1 MLPGDN
7 VTAFRVSAAGLA
19 GSPME
24 RQLAGIIADHLRAT
38 TGWSPSESERKSWQ
52 RSLPVLAQDLIEA
65 GLGSIEMLIE
75 YQLPLTSKRADV
87 VLAGV
92 DGRTGGDAFVVVELK
107 QWSQAELYE
116 GSERLVL
123 VPGMHRE
130 VTHPLIQVQGY
141 CDYISD
147 FVASLRGDDSAVRGV
162 AYLHNAVDVD
172 VEDLFDLSASERT
185 RLFTKSRR
193 GAFLDYLRAQ
203 FAAVP
208 GAGAADRLLA
218 SATRPSKQ
226 LMKLAASEIKDREQF
241 VLLDEQRHAYE
252 LVLHAVEKARR
263 SDAKEVVVITGGPGS
278 GKSVIAL
285 SLLGELSRQGYS
297 ALHATGSRSFTTT
310 MRQVAGRGSTR
321 VKDMFKYFNSFMK
334 AQPNDF
340 EVLICDEAHRIRE
353 TSENR
358 YTKAEDRTNRPQ
370 VEELIAAA
378 RVPVFL
384 LDEHQVVKPGEI
396 GTVEA
401 IKSHA
406 SSMGFRVHHVQLND
420 QFRCGGSRKYER
432 WVLDLLGLDGDGPQP
447 WEGDDH
453 FEVMLVDSP
462 WEMES
467 ILRGKIA
474 EGYSARMSAG
484 FCWPWSDPDRDG
496 RLVSD
501 VRIGDWARPWNVK
514 GERSVGEAPPSAL
527 WATKEGGFD
536 QVGCVYTA
544 QGFEYDWS
552 GVIIGPDLVARDGRM
567 ATVRDANK
575 DPEFKKLSVSDLQ
588 YDGHIR
594 NIYKVLLT
602 RGMVGTVLYA
612 VDPVAQRLLAE
623 LIEGTTSATRD
634 GVDVGAERGRPS
646 PFEEMDLN
654 S

>member
-1 MLPGDN
+1 MG
-7 VTAFRVSAAGLA
+7 
-19 GSPME
+19 
-24 RQLAGIIADHLRAT
+24 RQLAGIIADHLRTT
-38 TGWSPSESERKSWQ
+38 TGRWLSESERKSWE
-52 RSLPVLAQDLIEA
+52 RSLPVLVQDLIEA
-65 GLGSIEMLIE
+65 GLGNVEMLIE

-92 DGRTGGDAFVVVELK
+92 DRRTGGDAYVVVELK

-116 GSERLVL
+116 DSERLV
-123 VPGMHRE
+123 VVGGMHRE
-130 VTHPLIQVQGY
+130 LEHPLIQVQGY
-141 CDYISD
+141 CDYING
-147 FVASLRGDDSAVRGV
+147 FVASLHGDENAVRGV
-162 AYLHNAVDVD
+162 AYLHNAVDLE
-172 VEDLFDLSASERT
+172 VEDLFELAATERT

-193 GAFLDYLRAQ
+193 GAFLDYLRDQ
-203 FAAVP
+203 FAPDP

-241 VLLDEQRHAYE
+241 VLLDEQRLAYE
-252 LVLHAVEKARR
+252 MVMHAVSKARQ

-297 ALHATGSRSFTTT
+297 ALHATGSRSFTQT
-310 MRQVAGRGSTR
+310 MRQVAGRGSPR
-321 VKDMFKYFNSFMK
+321 VKDLFKYFNSFMS
-334 AQPNDF
+334 ARPNDI

-353 TSENR
+353 TSANR
-358 YTKAEDRTNRPQ
+358 YTSAVHRTGRSQ
-370 VEELIAAA
+370 IDELIAAA

-384 LDEHQVVKPGEI
+384 LDEHQVVKPGEV

-406 SSMGFRVHHVQLND
+406 SSLGFRVRHVQLND
-420 QFRCGGSRKYER
+420 QFRCGGSRKYEL
-432 WVLDLLGLDGDGPQP
+432 WVLGLLGLQDGGPQP
-447 WEGDDH
+447 WAGDDH
-453 FEVMLVDSP
+453 FEFVLADSP

-484 FCWPWSDPDRDG
+484 FCWPWSNPDRDG

-514 GERSVGEAPPSAL
+514 GDRAVGEAPPSAL
-527 WATKEGGFD
+527 WATMNGGFE

-552 GVIIGPDLVARDGRM
+552 GVIIGPDLVARDGR
-567 ATVRDANK
+567 TVSAREANK
-575 DPEFKKLSVSDLQ
+575 DPEFKKRSVTDLQ
-588 YDGHIR
+588 YDRHIR

-602 RGMVGTVLYA
+602 RGMAGTVVYA
-612 VDPVAQRLLAE
+612 VDARTREFLVE
-623 LIEGTTSATRD
+623 LIETGASSREDVSAANRAIPVISQTT
-634 GVDVGAERGRPS
+634 PQ
-646 PFEEMDLN
+646 
-654 S
+654 

>member
-38 TGWSPSESERKSWQ
+38 TGWSPSESERKSWR

-65 GLGSIEMLIE
+65 GLGSVEMLIE

-92 DGRTGGDAFVVVELK
+92 DRRTGGDAYVVVELK
-107 QWSQAELYE
+107 QWSQAEAYE

-123 VPGMHRE
+123 VSGMHRE
-130 VTHPLIQVQGY
+130 LEHPLIQVQGY
-141 CDYISD
+141 CDYITG
-147 FVASLRGDDSAVRGV
+147 FVASLSGDESAVRGV
-162 AYLHNAVDVD
+162 AYLHNAVDLD
-172 VEDLFDLSASERT
+172 VEDLFSLSMSERT

-193 GAFLDYLRAQ
+193 AAFLDYLRDQ
-203 FAAVP
+203 FAPEP
-208 GAGAADRLLA
+208 GAAAADRLLA

-241 VLLDEQRHAYE
+241 VLLDEQRLAYE
-252 LVLHAVEKARR
+252 IVLHAVSKARQ
-263 SDAKEVVVITGGPGS
+263 SNVKEVVVITGGPGS

-297 ALHATGSRSFTTT
+297 ALHATGSRSFTQT
-310 MRQVAGRGSTR
+310 MRQVAGRGSPR
-321 VKDMFKYFNSFMK
+321 VKDLFKYFNSFM
-334 AQPNDF
+334 AARPNDI

-358 YTKAEDRTNRPQ
+358 YTSAALRSGRPQ
-370 VEELIAAA
+370 IDELTEAA

-384 LDEHQVVKPGEI
+384 LDEHQVVKPGEV

-401 IKSHA
+401 IKSRA
-406 SSMGFRVHHVQLND
+406 SSLGFRVHHVQLND
-420 QFRCGGSRKYER
+420 QFRCGGSRKYEL
-432 WVLDLLGLDGDGPQP
+432 WVLGLLGLDAGGPRP
-447 WEGDDH
+447 WDGDDH
-453 FEVMLVDSP
+453 FEVLLADSP

-467 ILRGKIA
+467 ILRGKMA
-474 EGYSARMSAG
+474 DGYSARMSAG
-484 FCWPWSDPDRDG
+484 FCWPWSNPDRDG

-501 VRIGDWARPWNVK
+501 VRVGDWARPWNVK

-527 WATKEGGFD
+527 WATMKGGFD

-567 ATVRDANK
+567 MTVRDANK
-575 DPEFKKLSVSDLQ
+575 DPEFKKRSVTDLQ
-588 YDGHIR
+588 YERHIR

-602 RGMVGTVLYA
+602 RGMVGTVVYA
-612 VDPVAQRLLAE
+612 VDPQTREFVAE
-623 LIEGTTSATRD
+623 LIEM
-634 GVDVGAERGRPS
+634 VGAPATDAGR
-646 PFEEMDLN
+646 
-654 S
+654 